1 MKLAEHADACRQELG
16 KPFFEIHE
24 FIDQYAQDFGG
35 FAHRR
40 LLHHRLGVKLV
51 LERFGDEA
59 AGAAELHIK
68 QDTNGVVPEDWADY
82 GEPILLHLEDYD
94 RQDQI
99 LRGLYGDEIFT
110 AVQAKL

>member
-51 LERFGDEA
+51 LEKFGEAA

-68 QDTNGVVPEDWADY
+68 QDTNGVVPEDWADS
-82 GEPILLHLEDYD
+82 GEPILLHLDDYD

-99 LRGLYGDEIFT
+99 LRELYGDEVFT